1 MSKGQIKEEKNF
13 NTLNSSQYLNNQN
26 FTLFQNKFTVEK
38 KIFTLAYSIFSVQH
52 PAYISAP
59 LRAALAFW
67 AHRTDSN
74 ISSIKEIWFKVSKIY
89 HYSLPKK
96 WTKKSQK

>member
-38 KIFTLAYSIFSVQH
+38 KIFTKATTLFI
-52 PAYISAP
+52 
-59 LRAALAFW
+59 
-67 AHRTDSN
+67 
-74 ISSIKEIWFKVSKIY
+74 
-89 HYSLPKK
+89 
-96 WTKKSQK
+96 WTKTFIAKLWYTSISNLSTIWLQKIFKKQK